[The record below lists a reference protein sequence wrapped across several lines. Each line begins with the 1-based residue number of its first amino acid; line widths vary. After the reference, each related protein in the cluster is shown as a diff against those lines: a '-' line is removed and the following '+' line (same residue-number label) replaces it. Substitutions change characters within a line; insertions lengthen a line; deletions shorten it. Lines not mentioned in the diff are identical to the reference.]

1 MQLTSFVGRET
12 AVAEVGGLL
21 ADHGLV
27 TLTGSGGCGKTR
39 LALQVAAEALGA
51 RADEAWFVDLSGLA
65 GPGLVPAAVMATM
78 GIQEAPGQSHT
89 GTLTA
94 QLAERDALIVL
105 DNCEH
110 VLSGASALAEALVRS
125 CGRLVLLATSRQ
137 PLGVAGEV
145 TWRVPCLSLPEG
157 QGALGVGS
165 LDASEAARL
174 FNDRARAA
182 RPNFTVTEAN
192 APAVAAICQRVDGI
206 PLAIE
211 LAAARARMMSVERI
225 AEALA
230 DRFHLLTGGTPCA
243 IPRQA
248 TLRASVD
255 WSYELL
261 PEAER
266 ALLRQL
272 SVFAGGL
279 SLDAAEHVGAA
290 GGTGRYD
297 VLVLLSSLV
306 DKSLA
311 QVNDKGDRY
320 RLLETIRAYA
330 AEELAVSGEE
340 AATRDRHLCFYAEL
354 GERAEMGMLTLAMPS
369 WLGVLDI
376 EHDNLR
382 AALDWALVS
391 GQVDTG
397 ARLVCAMGQFLQ
409 VRGHWSEGRHR
420 CEQFLAHDLAPT
432 RRTGLYHWAGRLA
445 LRSDPAACRA
455 YGEALVDL
463 GRELDDDAAVARGLH
478 LVGLGQQYSD
488 PLAALR
494 TLAGALATARAVG
507 DDITVVD
514 CLADGAAAN
523 HILGR
528 SGEALGFAEEA
539 LATAN
544 RMGYMWGSGL
554 AMAWSPGPALEL
566 GQLER
571 AAAVTEALMALAED
585 LGSQLFTRCALL
597 CRGVLGMYRSQP
609 SAAEALVAA
618 RQLAER
624 THDDANL
631 GDIRHWQGALAL
643 ALGHD
648 DEGCRALEEAV
659 PMTDPFRPITGARIR
674 CLLAEAAIRRAD
686 LAESRRWLDE
696 ALAMPSPGPLAC
708 ERPGPP
714 GPGHRRPPPGLG
726 AGRGGPRLRPPLR
739 FAALGHRL
747 LGATGAARGRRR
759 EVPRSGPPARR
770 RCRRAPA
777 DGIRPFRARP
787 GRCRRRHGQDRGGAG
802 RLELGRR
809 SVKGSG
815 PVGRPSRRLRPP
827 GTRPAR
833 PPQRRVGQP
842 DTHRAKGG
850 RPGRARPEQR
860 RDRGAH
866 VRVLCHRKEPP
877 QPHLRQ
883 ARRP

>member
-1 MQLTSFVGRET
+1 M
-12 AVAEVGGLL
+12 
-21 ADHGLV
+21 
-27 TLTGSGGCGKTR
+27 
-39 LALQVAAEALGA
+39 
-51 RADEAWFVDLSGLA
+51 
-65 GPGLVPAAVMATM
+65 
-78 GIQEAPGQSHT
+78 
-89 GTLTA
+89 
-94 QLAERDALIVL
+94 
-105 DNCEH
+105 
-110 VLSGASALAEALVRS
+110 
-125 CGRLVLLATSRQ
+125 
-137 PLGVAGEV
+137 
-145 TWRVPCLSLPEG
+145 
-157 QGALGVGS
+157 
-165 LDASEAARL
+165 
-174 FNDRARAA
+174 
-182 RPNFTVTEAN
+182 
-192 APAVAAICQRVDGI
+192 
-206 PLAIE
+206 
-211 LAAARARMMSVERI
+211 
-225 AEALA
+225 
-230 DRFHLLTGGTPCA
+230 
-243 IPRQA
+243 
-248 TLRASVD
+248 
-255 WSYELL
+255 
-261 PEAER
+261 
-266 ALLRQL
+266 
-272 SVFAGGL
+272 
-279 SLDAAEHVGAA
+279 
-290 GGTGRYD
+290 
-297 VLVLLSSLV
+297 SSLV

-696 ALAMPSPGPLAC
+696 ALAMPSPGPLAW
-708 ERPGPP
+708 RAQARLARATGDR
-714 GPGHRRPPPGLG
+714 HRAWELAEEGLG
-726 AGRGGPRLRPPLR
+726 SAHPSGSRLLVIDFLELLALLAVDAERYLEAGHLLGAAAAERQRTEYVR
-739 FAALGHRL
+739 FVPDQADVDVAMAKIEAALGASSL
-747 LGATGAARGRRR
+747 AAALSKGAVLSVDQAVGYARRGR
-759 EVPRSGPPARR
+759 
-770 RCRRAPA
+770 
-777 DGIRPFRARP
+777 
-787 GRCRRRHGQDRGGAG
+787 GQR
-802 RLELGRR
+802 
-809 SVKGSG
+809 
-815 PVGRPSRRLRPP
+815 GRPSAGWASLTPTEQKVVDLVVQ
-827 GTRPAR
+827 GLSNAEI
-833 PPQRRVGQP
+833 
-842 DTHRAKGG
+842 GG
-850 RPGRARPEQR
+850 RMFVSSATVKSHLNHIFAKLGVPNRRQLASAARA
-860 RDRGAH
+860 
-866 VRVLCHRKEPP
+866 VIL
-877 QPHLRQ
+877 
-883 ARRP
+883 